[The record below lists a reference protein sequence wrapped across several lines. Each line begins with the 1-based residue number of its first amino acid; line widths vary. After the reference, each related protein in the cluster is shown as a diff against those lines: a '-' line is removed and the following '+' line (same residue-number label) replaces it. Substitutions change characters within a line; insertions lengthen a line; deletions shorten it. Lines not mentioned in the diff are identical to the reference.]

1 LSCHIEY
8 DFFESENF
16 GSAERQA
23 RMFADNGYETIV
35 VVGGDGVLQDALNGI
50 LSSERAGNVSLGI
63 IPNGIANDFAS
74 YWGMTA
80 GDYKTAIDCIIARR
94 VRKVDVGC
102 CSYDTDVFEIKQP
115 QIVKWDAI
123 GKSVKRM
130 GIDEFIRVGVKSSI
144 EDWILDDMHG
154 ICNFLR
160 LKQVPSSL
168 KGINGYQ
175 KLLDLYNKAR
185 KTYKKG
191 YETKELINT
200 LDMSVIRNKRQDVLA
215 PLEEALGVVMA

>member
-1 LSCHIEY
+1 MAMAKKKLMNPSHVLIFVEGDTDEVFFKALIDYYASVSSNKLLPYDVCNLKGVTRYSSKLLAKLKNEY
-8 DFFESENF
+8 LPTAKT
-16 GSAERQA
+16 GS
-23 RMFADNGYETIV
+23 
-35 VVGGDGVLQDALNGI
+35 
-50 LSSERAGNVSLGI
+50 
-63 IPNGIANDFAS
+63 
-74 YWGMTA
+74 
-80 GDYKTAIDCIIARR
+80 YKIKT
-94 VRKVDVGC
+94 VC
-102 CSYDTDVFEIKQP
+102 CSYDTDVFEVKQP
-115 QIVKWDAI
+115 QIVKWNAI

-191 YETKELINT
+191 YETKELINA
-200 LDMSVIRNKRQDVLA
+200 LDMSAIRNKRQDVLA
-215 PLEEALGVVMA
+215 PLEEALGVVMP

>member
-1 LSCHIEY
+1 MAKKRLMNPSHVLIFVEGDTDEVFFKALINYYVSVSSNKLLPYEVCNLKGVTRYSSKLLAKLKNEY
-8 DFFESENF
+8 LPTAKL
-16 GSAERQA
+16 GS
-23 RMFADNGYETIV
+23 
-35 VVGGDGVLQDALNGI
+35 
-50 LSSERAGNVSLGI
+50 
-63 IPNGIANDFAS
+63 
-74 YWGMTA
+74 
-80 GDYKTAIDCIIARR
+80 YKIKT
-94 VRKVDVGC
+94 VC
-102 CSYDTDVFEIKQP
+102 CSYDTDVFEVKQP
-115 QIVKWDAI
+115 QIVKWDDI

-144 EDWILDDMHG
+144 EDWILNDIHG

-191 YETKELINT
+191 YETKELINA
-200 LDMSVIRNKRQDVLA
+200 LDMSAIRNKRQDVLA
-215 PLEEALGVVMA
+215 PLEEALGVVMP

>member
-1 LSCHIEY
+1 MAMAKKRLMNPSHVLIFVEGDTDEVFFKALIDYYTSVSSNKLLPYDVCNLKGVTRYSSKLLAKLKNEY
-8 DFFESENF
+8 LPTAKT
-16 GSAERQA
+16 GS
-23 RMFADNGYETIV
+23 
-35 VVGGDGVLQDALNGI
+35 
-50 LSSERAGNVSLGI
+50 
-63 IPNGIANDFAS
+63 
-74 YWGMTA
+74 
-80 GDYKTAIDCIIARR
+80 YKIKT
-94 VRKVDVGC
+94 VC
-102 CSYDTDVFEIKQP
+102 CSYDTDVFEVKQP

-123 GKSVKRM
+123 GKSIKRM

-144 EDWILDDMHG
+144 EDWILDDVHG

-191 YETKELINT
+191 YETKELINA
-200 LDMSVIRNKRQDVLA
+200 LDMSAIRNKRQDVLA
-215 PLEEALGVVMA
+215 PLEEALGVVMP

>member
-1 LSCHIEY
+1 MAKKRLMNPSHVLIFVEGDTDEVFFKALINYYVSVSSNKLLPYEVCNLKGVTRYSSKLLAKLKNEY
-8 DFFESENF
+8 LPTAKL
-16 GSAERQA
+16 GS
-23 RMFADNGYETIV
+23 
-35 VVGGDGVLQDALNGI
+35 
-50 LSSERAGNVSLGI
+50 
-63 IPNGIANDFAS
+63 
-74 YWGMTA
+74 
-80 GDYKTAIDCIIARR
+80 YKIKT
-94 VRKVDVGC
+94 VC
-102 CSYDTDVFEIKQP
+102 CSYDTDVFEVKQP
-115 QIVKWDAI
+115 QIVKWDDI

-144 EDWILDDMHG
+144 EDWILNDIHG

-191 YETKELINT
+191 YETKELINA
-200 LDMSVIRNKRQDVLA
+200 LDMSAIRNKRQDVLA
-215 PLEEALGVVMA
+215 PLEEALGVLMP

>member
-1 LSCHIEY
+1 MAKKRLMNPSHVLIFVEGDTDEVFFKALIDYYVSVSSNKLLPYEVCNLKGVTRYSSKLLAKLKNEY
-8 DFFESENF
+8 LPTAKL
-16 GSAERQA
+16 GS
-23 RMFADNGYETIV
+23 
-35 VVGGDGVLQDALNGI
+35 
-50 LSSERAGNVSLGI
+50 
-63 IPNGIANDFAS
+63 
-74 YWGMTA
+74 
-80 GDYKTAIDCIIARR
+80 YKIKT
-94 VRKVDVGC
+94 VC

-115 QIVKWDAI
+115 QIVKWDDI

-144 EDWILDDMHG
+144 EDWILNDIHG

-191 YETKELINT
+191 YETKELINA
-200 LDMSVIRNKRQDVLA
+200 LDMSAIRNKRQDVLA
-215 PLEEALGVVMA
+215 PLEEALGVVMP

>member
-1 LSCHIEY
+1 MAKKRLMNPSHVLIFVEGDTDEVFFKALIDYYASVSSNKLLPYEVCNLKGVTRYSSKLLAKLKNEY
-8 DFFESENF
+8 LPTAKL
-16 GSAERQA
+16 GS
-23 RMFADNGYETIV
+23 
-35 VVGGDGVLQDALNGI
+35 
-50 LSSERAGNVSLGI
+50 
-63 IPNGIANDFAS
+63 
-74 YWGMTA
+74 
-80 GDYKTAIDCIIARR
+80 YKIKT
-94 VRKVDVGC
+94 VC
-102 CSYDTDVFEIKQP
+102 CSYDTDVFEVKQP
-115 QIVKWDAI
+115 QIVKWDDI

-144 EDWILDDMHG
+144 KDWILNDIHG

-191 YETKELINT
+191 YETKELINA
-200 LDMSVIRNKRQDVLA
+200 LDMSAIRNKRQDVLA
-215 PLEEALGVVMA
+215 PLEEALGVVMP

>member
-1 LSCHIEY
+1 MAKKRLMNPSHVLIFVEGDTDEVFFKALIDYYASVSSNKLLPYEVCNLKGVTRYSSKLLAKLKNEY
-8 DFFESENF
+8 LPTAKL
-16 GSAERQA
+16 GS
-23 RMFADNGYETIV
+23 
-35 VVGGDGVLQDALNGI
+35 
-50 LSSERAGNVSLGI
+50 
-63 IPNGIANDFAS
+63 
-74 YWGMTA
+74 
-80 GDYKTAIDCIIARR
+80 YKIKT
-94 VRKVDVGC
+94 VC
-102 CSYDTDVFEIKQP
+102 CSYDTDVFEVKQP
-115 QIVKWDAI
+115 QIVKWDNI

-144 EDWILDDMHG
+144 EDWILNDIHG

-191 YETKELINT
+191 YETKELINA
-200 LDMSVIRNKRQDVLA
+200 LDLSAIRNKRQDVLA
-215 PLEEALGVVMA
+215 PLEEALGVVMP

>member
-1 LSCHIEY
+1 MAMAKKKLMNPSHVLIFVEGDTDEVFFIALIDYYASVSSNKLLPYDVCNLKGVTRYSSKLLAKLKNEY
-8 DFFESENF
+8 LPKAKL
-16 GSAERQA
+16 GS
-23 RMFADNGYETIV
+23 
-35 VVGGDGVLQDALNGI
+35 
-50 LSSERAGNVSLGI
+50 
-63 IPNGIANDFAS
+63 
-74 YWGMTA
+74 
-80 GDYKTAIDCIIARR
+80 YKIKT
-94 VRKVDVGC
+94 VC
-102 CSYDTDVFEIKQP
+102 CSYDTDVFEVKQP

-168 KGINGYQ
+168 RGINGYQ

-191 YETKELINT
+191 YETKELINA
-200 LDMSVIRNKRQDVLA
+200 LDMSAIRNKRQDVLA
-215 PLEEALGVVMA
+215 PLEEALGVVMP

>member
-1 LSCHIEY
+1 MAMAKKKLMNPSHVLIFVEGDTDEVFFKALIDYYASVSSNKLLPYDVCNLKGVTRYSSKLLAKLKNEY
-8 DFFESENF
+8 LPTAKT
-16 GSAERQA
+16 GS
-23 RMFADNGYETIV
+23 
-35 VVGGDGVLQDALNGI
+35 
-50 LSSERAGNVSLGI
+50 
-63 IPNGIANDFAS
+63 
-74 YWGMTA
+74 
-80 GDYKTAIDCIIARR
+80 YKIKT
-94 VRKVDVGC
+94 VC
-102 CSYDTDVFEIKQP
+102 CSYDTDVFEVKQP

-123 GKSVKRM
+123 SKSVKRM

-191 YETKELINT
+191 YETKELINA
-200 LDMSVIRNKRQDVLA
+200 LDMSAIRNKRQDVLA
-215 PLEEALGVVMA
+215 PLEEALGVVMP

>member
-1 LSCHIEY
+1 MAKKKLMNPSHVLIFVEGDTDEVFFKALINYYVSVSSNKLLPYEVCNLKGVTRYSSKLLAKLKNEY
-8 DFFESENF
+8 LPTAKL
-16 GSAERQA
+16 GS
-23 RMFADNGYETIV
+23 
-35 VVGGDGVLQDALNGI
+35 
-50 LSSERAGNVSLGI
+50 
-63 IPNGIANDFAS
+63 
-74 YWGMTA
+74 
-80 GDYKTAIDCIIARR
+80 YKIKT
-94 VRKVDVGC
+94 VC
-102 CSYDTDVFEIKQP
+102 CSYDTDVFEVKQP
-115 QIVKWDAI
+115 QIVKWDDI

-144 EDWILDDMHG
+144 EDWILNDIHG

-191 YETKELINT
+191 YETKELINA
-200 LDMSVIRNKRQDVLA
+200 LDMSAIRNKRQDVLA
-215 PLEEALGVVMA
+215 PLEEALGVVMP

>member
-1 LSCHIEY
+1 MAMAKKKLMNPSHVLIFVEGDTDEVFFKALIDYYASVSSNELLPYDVCNLKGVTRYSSKLLAKLKNEY
-8 DFFESENF
+8 LPTAKS
-16 GSAERQA
+16 GS
-23 RMFADNGYETIV
+23 
-35 VVGGDGVLQDALNGI
+35 
-50 LSSERAGNVSLGI
+50 
-63 IPNGIANDFAS
+63 
-74 YWGMTA
+74 
-80 GDYKTAIDCIIARR
+80 YKIKT
-94 VRKVDVGC
+94 VC
-102 CSYDTDVFEIKQP
+102 CSYDTDVFEVRQP

-144 EDWILDDMHG
+144 EDWILDDVHG

-191 YETKELINT
+191 YETKELINA
-200 LDMSVIRNKRQDVLA
+200 LDMSAIRNKRQDVLA
-215 PLEEALGVVMA
+215 PLEEALGVVMP

>member
-1 LSCHIEY
+1 MAMAKKKLMNPSHILIFVEGDTDEVFFKALIDYYASVSSNKLLPYDVCNLKGVTRYSSKLLAKLKNEY
-8 DFFESENF
+8 LPIAKL
-16 GSAERQA
+16 GS
-23 RMFADNGYETIV
+23 
-35 VVGGDGVLQDALNGI
+35 
-50 LSSERAGNVSLGI
+50 
-63 IPNGIANDFAS
+63 
-74 YWGMTA
+74 
-80 GDYKTAIDCIIARR
+80 YKIKT
-94 VRKVDVGC
+94 VC
-102 CSYDTDVFEIKQP
+102 CSYDTDVFEVKQP
-115 QIVKWDAI
+115 QIIKWDAI

-175 KLLDLYNKAR
+175 KLSDLYNKAR

-191 YETKELINT
+191 YETKELINA
-200 LDMSVIRNKRQDVLA
+200 LDMSAIRNKRQDVLA

>member
-1 LSCHIEY
+1 MAMAKKKLMNPSHVLIFVEGDTDEVFFKALIDYYASVSSNKLLPYDVCNLKGVTRYSSKLLAKLKNEY
-8 DFFESENF
+8 LPTAKT
-16 GSAERQA
+16 GS
-23 RMFADNGYETIV
+23 
-35 VVGGDGVLQDALNGI
+35 
-50 LSSERAGNVSLGI
+50 
-63 IPNGIANDFAS
+63 
-74 YWGMTA
+74 
-80 GDYKTAIDCIIARR
+80 YKIKT
-94 VRKVDVGC
+94 VC
-102 CSYDTDVFEIKQP
+102 CSYDTDVFEVKQP

-191 YETKELINT
+191 YETKELINA
-200 LDMSVIRNKRQDVLA
+200 LDMSAIRNKRQDVLA
-215 PLEEALGVVMA
+215 SLEEALGVVMA

>member
-1 LSCHIEY
+1 MAKKRLMNPSHVLIFVEGDTDEVFFKALIDYYASASSNKLLPYEVCNLKGVTRYSSKLLAKLKNEY
-8 DFFESENF
+8 LPTAKL
-16 GSAERQA
+16 GS
-23 RMFADNGYETIV
+23 
-35 VVGGDGVLQDALNGI
+35 
-50 LSSERAGNVSLGI
+50 
-63 IPNGIANDFAS
+63 
-74 YWGMTA
+74 
-80 GDYKTAIDCIIARR
+80 YKIKT
-94 VRKVDVGC
+94 VC
-102 CSYDTDVFEIKQP
+102 CSYDTDVFEVKQP
-115 QIVKWDAI
+115 QIVKWDDI

-144 EDWILDDMHG
+144 EDWILNDIHG

-191 YETKELINT
+191 YETKELINA
-200 LDMSVIRNKRQDVLA
+200 LDMSAIRNKRQDVLA
-215 PLEEALGVVMA
+215 PLEEALGVVMP

>member
-1 LSCHIEY
+1 MAMAKKKLMNPSHVLIFVEGDTDEVFFKALIDYYASVSSNKLLPYDVCNLKGVTRYSSKLLAKLKNEY
-8 DFFESENF
+8 LPTAKT
-16 GSAERQA
+16 GS
-23 RMFADNGYETIV
+23 
-35 VVGGDGVLQDALNGI
+35 
-50 LSSERAGNVSLGI
+50 
-63 IPNGIANDFAS
+63 
-74 YWGMTA
+74 
-80 GDYKTAIDCIIARR
+80 YKIKT
-94 VRKVDVGC
+94 VC
-102 CSYDTDVFEIKQP
+102 CSYDTDVFEVKQP

-168 KGINGYQ
+168 TGINGYQ

-191 YETKELINT
+191 YETKELINA
-200 LDMSVIRNKRQDVLA
+200 LDMSAIRNKRQDVLA
-215 PLEEALGVVMA
+215 PLERALGVEYS

>member
-1 LSCHIEY
+1 MEMAKKKLMNPPHVLIFVEGDTDEVFFKALIDYYESSALIDYYASVSSNKLLPYDVCNLKGVTRYSSKLLAKLKNEY
-8 DFFESENF
+8 LPTAKL
-16 GSAERQA
+16 GS
-23 RMFADNGYETIV
+23 
-35 VVGGDGVLQDALNGI
+35 
-50 LSSERAGNVSLGI
+50 
-63 IPNGIANDFAS
+63 
-74 YWGMTA
+74 
-80 GDYKTAIDCIIARR
+80 YKIKT
-94 VRKVDVGC
+94 VC
-102 CSYDTDVFEIKQP
+102 CSYDTDVFEVKQP

-191 YETKELINT
+191 YETKELINA
-200 LDMSVIRNKRQDVLA
+200 LDMSAIRNKRQDVLA
-215 PLEEALGVVMA
+215 PLEEALGVVMP